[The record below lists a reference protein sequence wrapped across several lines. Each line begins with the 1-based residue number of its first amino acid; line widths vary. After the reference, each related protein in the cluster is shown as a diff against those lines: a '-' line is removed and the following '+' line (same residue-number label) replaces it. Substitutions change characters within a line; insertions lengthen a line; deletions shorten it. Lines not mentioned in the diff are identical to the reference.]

1 MARKAGI
8 IATTILLGKVD
19 GGWIAWF
26 VITSITFLAI
36 ALQLLMV
43 PFPDEKNVK
52 MSGILF
58 ECAPVREQQSRGLRK
73 VYAMTATT
81 CSEMLAYSFIFVF
94 LDDVQDVCPTQ
105 SGPCSPV
112 AKLLLAIKNPGLNDL
127 QLAGLICQI
136 VTLFCGLMCVTIG
149 KEDQMTNFVL
159 GCCSLTAMGCFVGLV
174 LHVRSTTNPLLTTQ
188 LSILR
193 ASRQLI
199 WQDVCERA
207 NIPGM

>member
-8 IATTILLGKVD
+8 IATTIFLGKVD
-19 GGWIAWF
+19 DGWIAWF

-81 CSEMLAYSFIFVF
+81 CSTSSRCLSSSA
-94 LDDVQDVCPTQ
+94 Q
-105 SGPCSPV
+105 
-112 AKLLLAIKNPGLNDL
+112 
-127 QLAGLICQI
+127 
-136 VTLFCGLMCVTIG
+136 
-149 KEDQMTNFVL
+149 
-159 GCCSLTAMGCFVGLV
+159 
-174 LHVRSTTNPLLTTQ
+174 STTRAGTAWFSTTWDPVP
-188 LSILR
+188 
-193 ASRQLI
+193 RQ
-199 WQDVCERA
+199 VCTRCS
-207 NIPGM
+207 